1 MLQIKKKI
9 SGKKRDSPDQASNT
23 KNSQFPSQHI
33 RTKEEIARTFK
44 EDEKA

>member
-1 MLQIKKKI
+1 MMQIKKTN
-9 SGKKRDSPDQASNT
+9 SGKKRDSRDQARNA